1 MSFDYIHQS
10 FLRVKIM
17 ALNPRFGGPE
27 VLRDES
33 EYGWSY
39 KLTDARVEK
48 NCLYETS
55 TRIDSLDMGTL
66 KIV

>member
-10 FLRVKIM
+10 FLRVKIV

-27 VLRDES
+27 LLLDENK
-33 EYGWSY
+33 YGWSY

-48 NCLYETS
+48 ICSYETS
-55 TRIDSLDMGTL
+55 TRIDMDTL
-66 KIV
+66 RIV